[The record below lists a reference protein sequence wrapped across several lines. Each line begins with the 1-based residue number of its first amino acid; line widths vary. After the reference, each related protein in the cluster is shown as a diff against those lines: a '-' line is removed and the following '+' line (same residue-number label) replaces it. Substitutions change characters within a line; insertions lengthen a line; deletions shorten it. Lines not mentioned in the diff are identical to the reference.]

1 MSFERFEA
9 FENSRKAALVL
20 ADGTVFEGRG
30 FGAEGSVIGEIVFT
44 TAMTGYQE
52 TLTDPSYCGQIV
64 TQTFPLI
71 GNYGVNKIDP
81 ESNGSAVSGYIVR
94 ECCDAPSNFRCE
106 GDLDSYLKGLN
117 IVGICDIDTRRLTRI
132 IRESGVMNGA
142 IVSGNFDKDKL
153 LEDIRAY
160 KVGEAVPKVSVKE
173 KEYYPA
179 ENGKYN
185 VVLMD
190 YGYKFNIR
198 RELVKRGCNVT
209 VMPYNATADEIK
221 ALNPDG
227 IMLSNGPGDPADNI
241 ASINTL
247 KELISAK
254 IPTFGICLGHQLLA
268 LANGAKTE
276 KLKYGHRGGNQPV
289 KDLALDKTFIT
300 SQNHGYAVI
309 GDSVPESAGKV
320 SHINGNDGTC
330 EGVRY
335 TNAPAFTVQ
344 FHPEACGGPRDTSYL
359 FDEFIKLMGKL
370 EVTSNAV
377 KK

>member
-1 MSFERFEA
+1 MI
-9 FENSRKAALVL
+9 FENKRKAALIL
-20 ADGTVFEGRG
+20 ADGTEFHGRG
-30 FGAEGSVIGEIVFT
+30 FGAEGDTIGEIVFT

-81 ESNGSAVSGYIVR
+81 ESSKSAVSGYIVR
-94 ECCDAPSNFRCE
+94 EHCEAPSNFRCE

-117 IVGICDIDTRRLTRI
+117 IVGIYDIDTRRLTRI

-142 IVSGNFDKDKL
+142 IVSGEFNKDEL
-153 LEDIRAY
+153 LEKIRAY
-160 KVGEAVPKVSVKE
+160 KVGEVVSKVSVKE
-173 KEYYPA
+173 KQYFPA

-209 VMPYNATADEIK
+209 VMPYNATAEEIK
-221 ALNPDG
+221 ALSPDG
-227 IMLSNGPGDPADNI
+227 IMLSNGPGDPADNVLPI
-241 ASINTL
+241 QTL
-247 KELISAK
+247 RELIPEK

-268 LANGAKTE
+268 LANGAETE

-289 KDLALDKTFIT
+289 KDLTHDKTFIT

-309 GDSVPESAGKV
+309 GESVPGEVGAV

-344 FHPEACGGPRDTSYL
+344 FHPEACGGPHDTSYL
-359 FDEFIKLMGKL
+359 FDEFLKLM
-370 EVTSNAV
+370 EDNR
-377 KK
+377 